1 MTLVDAVIPES
12 RALEGGRSLR
22 GEHVV
27 VALSRIGAQRGTPK
41 GLFWDN
47 GSALCSRKVDL
58 WADQHRVRIEVSR
71 PGKPTDHASVKPFT
85 GTIREE
91 CLNAHGFE
99 S

>member
-1 MTLVDAVIPES
+1 M
-12 RALEGGRSLR
+12 RSLPR
-22 GEHVV
+22 AGLSKEGEACGGEHVV

-91 CLNAHGFE
+91 GLNAHGFE